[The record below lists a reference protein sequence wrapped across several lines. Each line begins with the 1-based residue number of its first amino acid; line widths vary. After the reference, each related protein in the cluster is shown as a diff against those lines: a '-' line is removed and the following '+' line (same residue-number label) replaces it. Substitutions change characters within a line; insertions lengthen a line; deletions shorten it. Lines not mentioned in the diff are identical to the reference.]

1 MKKWEPGEHRP
12 RGSIIQVVYPGECEI
27 GSNQNALTTFPTHLT
42 RGGWPQTCRMDKASK
57 VRSHTCSNCKIW
69 DGGTKGS
76 WTELLFRCLE
86 DSLNN
91 GKRKD
96 PPWRAIGGEEW
107 DTSSKTRPG
116 LPFHATL
123 PCHPSMPPFH
133 ATPGTAP
140 LHHRSYCLSPHTS
153 KTRAVSLS
161 LLRLL
166 PPSQFC
172 SLPPRDFFPVHP
184 IPWKIPASHSCLW
197 PMDSP
202 RPGASASET

>member
-123 PCHPSMPPFH
+123 PCHASMPPFH
-133 ATPGTAP
+133 ATLPCHPWNCSPPPPELLP
-140 LHHRSYCLSPHTS
+140 LAAYLKDQGCVTESS
-153 KTRAVSLS
+153 KTSASITILFPSSQGLLSSSPYSLE
-161 LLRLL
+161 
-166 PPSQFC
+166 
-172 SLPPRDFFPVHP
+172 D
-184 IPWKIPASHSCLW
+184 SCL
-197 PMDSP
+197 PFLLMAY
-202 RPGASASET
+202 G